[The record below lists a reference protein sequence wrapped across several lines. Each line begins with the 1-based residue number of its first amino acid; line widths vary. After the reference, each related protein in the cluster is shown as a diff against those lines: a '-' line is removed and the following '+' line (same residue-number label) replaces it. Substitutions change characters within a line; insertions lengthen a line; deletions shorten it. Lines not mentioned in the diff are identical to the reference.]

1 MSNNKQILIVDDEE
15 SIRFL
20 LKNILSNKGYKC
32 DLASGGNECI
42 EKCKTTEYDLILL
55 DIYMPDLNGLETMQ
69 KLKANN
75 IDSSIVVISASRD
88 IDNVKSALK
97 QGTYDFLFK
106 PFVIKEIETTAQ
118 RGIERTKLIRE
129 NKFYQQQ
136 LEKKVIEQTS
146 ELMDLY
152 ADTLEVMV
160 LALDLREQETGY
172 HSYRVTEYSLIL
184 ARNLKLSHEELSI
197 IVKGALLHD
206 IGKIGIPDSILLK
219 NEELTTSEWEIMKTH
234 PQLGYNILKKINF
247 LEESAKIILT
257 HHERYDGKGYP
268 NGVSGSEI
276 PIGSRIFSIVDALDA
291 MTSNRIYRRAVGFE
305 EAKQRIIDSSE
316 TQFDPEVIES
326 FAQIPET
333 DWANLRNRIETS
345 GITFLKNILFNAN
358 KNAVYYN

>member
-1 MSNNKQILIVDDEE
+1 LSNNKQILIVDDEE

-20 LKNILSNKGYKC
+20 LRDILSNKGYKC

-106 PFVIKEIETTAQ
+106 PFVIKEIETTAK

-136 LEKKVIEQTS
+136 LEKKVVEQTS

-172 HSYRVTEYSLIL
+172 HSYRVTEYALIL
-184 ARNLKLSHEELSI
+184 ARYLNLSNEELSI

-206 IGKIGIPDSILLK
+206 IGKPG
-219 NEELTTSEWEIMKTH
+219 
-234 PQLGYNILKKINF
+234 
-247 LEESAKIILT
+247 
-257 HHERYDGKGYP
+257 
-268 NGVSGSEI
+268 
-276 PIGSRIFSIVDALDA
+276 
-291 MTSNRIYRRAVGFE
+291 
-305 EAKQRIIDSSE
+305 
-316 TQFDPEVIES
+316 
-326 FAQIPET
+326 
-333 DWANLRNRIETS
+333 
-345 GITFLKNILFNAN
+345 
-358 KNAVYYN
+358 